1 LWYTLAQ
8 KDERWESRAVLDVVG
23 AGNLAPAF
31 PREHASRLFFSPLLS
46 AAHKLDNSFWLE
58 VIMKKFFAR
67 AIVAFALVFAV
78 TVPVLADTIRLKDG
92 SVIRGQIV
100 SFKNEQF
107 TILVGG
113 GSRGRKSQITVYME
127 DVESIDFDS
136 SGNASN
142 TESANSQTYQQPS
155 NPPYQPPVNQQPVNT
170 QPTNNQPTNN
180 QPVNTSTQPST
191 NPNPTFFPVNVKVRA
206 DNASNGWTNSGL
218 VVRRGQRLRITA
230 NGRVSLGGGRFATP
244 DGMANLPDRDKL
256 MKNSPT
262 GGLICVIGDDNDDF
276 IFIGR
281 SRDFVAQ
288 KDGVLFL
295 GVNEGNLSDNTGT
308 FDVVIEAEALNSRP
322 D

>member
-1 LWYTLAQ
+1 
-8 KDERWESRAVLDVVG
+8 
-23 AGNLAPAF
+23 
-31 PREHASRLFFSPLLS
+31 
-46 AAHKLDNSFWLE
+46 
-58 VIMKKFFAR
+58 MKKFLAR
-67 AIVAFALVFAV
+67 AVVAFALVFAV

-127 DVESIDFDS
+127 DVESIDFDANQS
-136 SGNASN
+136 ASN
-142 TESANSQTYQQPS
+142 QDNGNSQTSQQPT

-170 QPTNNQPTNN
+170 SNPTYQQPTNPSTQPTNNN
-180 QPVNTSTQPST
+180 SS
-191 NPNPTFFPVNVKVRA
+191 PTFFPINLKVRG

-218 VVRRGQRLRITA
+218 VVRRGQRLRISA
-230 NGRVSLGGGRFATP
+230 SGRVSLGAGRFTTP
-244 DGMANLPDRDKL
+244 EGLANIPDRDKL
-256 MKNSPT
+256 MRNQPT

-276 IFIGR
+276 IFIGK

-288 KDGVLFL
+288 RDGVLFL
-295 GVNEGNLSDNTGT
+295 GVNEGNLGDNSGT
-308 FDVVIEAEALNSRP
+308 FDVVVEAEALNSRP